1 MTVVDVDAVQDWLG
15 RLPGGSP
22 GRYADDWDAFQ
33 KRDRPVVTLVGSYD
47 TGKSSLLRRLLVD
60 AGREVPGW
68 LTISARHETFE
79 VNEVEMGTCMV
90 RDTPGFEVGASDVR
104 AGNSSRAMAAVGLTD
119 IGVVVLPPQLVTAER
134 DVFRQLFTRGWPTGA
149 MWFVVSRFDEAH
161 GNPEGNRAGYREIGD
176 RKVREL
182 RELFSLDDRVPVF
195 VVAQDPFQTAGP
207 DPDPGSWI
215 WDEFRDWD
223 GMRDLAAALDRLS
236 PVELPEWRRAAG
248 QRYWSTVLDETL
260 SELRGQLADY
270 TEQAA
275 VANHGVQRR
284 DQWEKQLGNLDQ
296 AAQASLEGLV
306 DEVLR
311 RSWEPGS
318 AAGELQ
324 RTVGE
329 WFAKHQA
336 HLDRLRQSIR
346 KGKERDRAQPTWSGF
361 ASLVERLGSGTKTA
375 TAEQPGRISEH
386 TGTIGTMLL
395 GVLKTMTQ
403 EVGETADKT
412 RMAKMAENVKPYVGP
427 VEAALPLA
435 VYLTGFIDK
444 HVAHRAR
451 ASQDRAAA
459 ETRQQVVDECTRIA
473 RETWQ
478 PYVYEVRD
486 EIIVQ
491 TRDEVD
497 LDASLRQLVRQL
509 QETIV
514 EGEGLS
520 RKDAEPLHETRV

>member
-1 MTVVDVDAVQDWLG
+1 MNVVNADAVRDWLG

-60 AGREVPGW
+60 AGREVPDW
-68 LTISARHETFE
+68 LTVSASHETFK
-79 VNEVEMGTCMV
+79 VNEVEMGTCVV

-134 DVFRQLFTRGWPTGA
+134 DVFRRLFTQGWPAGA
-149 MWFVVSRFDEAH
+149 MWFVVSRFDEA
-161 GNPEGNRAGYREIGD
+161 GGKPERNLAGYRELGD
-176 RKVREL
+176 RKVHEL
-182 RELFSLDDRVPVF
+182 RELFGLDIRVPVF

-223 GMRDLAAALDRLS
+223 GMRDLAAALDAVS
-236 PVELPEWRRAAG
+236 TAELPEWRRAAG
-248 QRYWSTVLDETL
+248 QRYWSAVLDETL
-260 SELRGQLADY
+260 SELRRQLADY
-270 TEQAA
+270 TEQAQ

-284 DQWEKQLGNLDQ
+284 DQWEKQLGNLDR
-296 AAQASLEGLV
+296 AALAGLEGLV

-311 RSWEPGS
+311 RSGEPD
-318 AAGELQ
+318 AAASELQ

-361 ASLVERLGSGTKTA
+361 ASLVERLGSGAKTA
-375 TAEQPGRISEH
+375 TAERPGQISEH

-395 GVLKTMTQ
+395 GVLKTMTK
-403 EVGETADKT
+403 EVGEAADKS
-412 RMAKMAENVKPYVGP
+412 RMAKMAENVKPYVGT

-435 VYLTGFIDK
+435 VYLTGFVDK
-444 HVAHRAR
+444 HVANRAR
-451 ASQDRAAA
+451 VSQDRAAA
-459 ETRQQVVDECTRIA
+459 ETRQQVVADCTRIV

-478 PYVYEVRD
+478 PYVDEARD
-486 EIIVQ
+486 EIITQ
-491 TRDEVD
+491 TREEVD
-497 LDASLRQLVRQL
+497 LDASLRLLVGQL
-509 QETIV
+509 QEAIT
-514 EGEGLS
+514 EGEDLLRANVG
-520 RKDAEPLHETRV
+520 PLYEAGA